1 MDQEAQIVQRLAQ
14 RIPSAKPEKPQVI
27 KPEPS
32 KAPSEILVKPRN
44 YDNDIAALRL
54 LDYFEIPVA
63 QRKDREIL
71 DKLNYIYSWASEKV
85 KSDDSVDI
93 MTHIRDL
100 EGRLGI
106 MFKENKLD
114 SLYRWIKLDTER
126 RRIEKELQLW
136 QG

>member
-1 MDQEAQIVQRLAQ
+1 VQEAEIAARLA
-14 RIPSAKPEKPQVI
+14 RNIPKEREDNPPSI
-27 KPEPS
+27 KDDPS

-126 RRIEKELQLW
+126 RRIEKEQQLW